1 MDDNEYKSYRLR
13 ASICPGLETKW
24 PPAETSHGIALHKA
38 ANEMRAH
45 VDKTLAAIEA
55 VDADKSLSPEGK
67 REKKREIGTKAL
79 NEMETGTSV
88 VRAREAVELQMRKW
102 ADRIAANVKPPADH
116 VEAVLF
122 AQVRAKVADM
132 KENRVGFLKQ
142 HADDPVV
149 ASSLLTAPPFL
160 SGLSDGELAMVR
172 DVVERKFLSPE
183 IIEAKTQVANA
194 LLETERSLRAAQAM
208 IRQHARVEK
217 PTAAEL
223 AMARSRQVA

>member
-1 MDDNEYKSYRLR
+1 MDDNEYRAMRIR
-13 ASICPGLETKW
+13 ASICPNLERW
-24 PPAETSHGIALHKA
+24 PTDTTHWLALVRA
-38 ANEMRAH
+38 GGEMRKL
-45 VDKTLAAIEA
+45 VDKTQAAIEA

-88 VRAREAVELQMRKW
+88 VRARESVVQMRNW
-102 ADRIAANVKPPADH
+102 ADKIAAHVKPPADH

-132 KENRVGFLKQ
+132 KEGRVAFLKQ

-160 SGLSDGELAMVR
+160 SGLSEGELAMVR

-183 IIEAKTQVANA
+183 IVEAKGKVGEA

-208 IRQHARVEK
+208 IKKSSGVEK

-223 AMARSRQVA
+223 ARPRRVA